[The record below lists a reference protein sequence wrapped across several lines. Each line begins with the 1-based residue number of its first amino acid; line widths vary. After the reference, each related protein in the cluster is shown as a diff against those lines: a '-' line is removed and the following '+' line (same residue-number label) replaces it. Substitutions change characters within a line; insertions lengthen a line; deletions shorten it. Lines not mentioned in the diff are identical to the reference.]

1 MFHYH
6 FKQLNQLI
14 TDTISKHVT
23 AEAFTWLKGK
33 SAPAKPAELY
43 AAFAAIPRITGK
55 KLIPSDN
62 AVQEQVSTIRTGF
75 IITNWSIDRLAR
87 VWLVMQLDATDKD
100 KYFQIISNL
109 FVAADVNEQVA
120 LYSSLP
126 VLAYPEIWAS
136 RCSEGI
142 RSNIADV
149 LTAIMCNN
157 PYPSEN
163 LDDAAW
169 NQLVL
174 KAFFTEKPVEQ
185 IVGLDIRRNEKLG
198 STLLDYAHERWAAHR
213 HVNPQLWRLV
223 GPYIND
229 SSINDIKKVF
239 ASDNEIERE
248 AGALACLDSNYAPA
262 KQLVP
267 ANLAKSITAGE
278 LTWTILAEK
287 SKDYV
292 LQ

>member
-6 FKQLNQLI
+6 FDQLNQLI
-14 TDTISKHVT
+14 TDTISNHVT
-23 AEAFTWLKGK
+23 ADAFTWLRGK
-33 SAPAKPAELY
+33 SAIAKPTELY

-55 KLIPSDN
+55 KPIPSDN
-62 AVQEQVSTIRTGF
+62 GLQDQLSTIRTGF
-75 IITNWSIDRLAR
+75 TITNWSVDRLAR
-87 VWLVMQLDATDKD
+87 VWLLMQLDATDKE
-100 KYFQIISNL
+100 KYFQTISNL

-126 VLAYPEIWAS
+126 VLAYPELWTS

-163 LDDAAW
+163 LDEAAW

-174 KAFFTEKPVEQ
+174 KAFFTEKPIEQ
-185 IVGLDIRRNEKLG
+185 IVGLDFRRNEKLAL
-198 STLLDYAHERWAAHR
+198 TLIDYAHERWAAHR
-213 HVNPQLWRLV
+213 PVNPQLWRLV
-223 GPYIND
+223 GPYINE

-239 ASDNEIERE
+239 ASKNEIERE
-248 AGALACLDSNYAPA
+248 AAALACVGSNYAPA

-267 ANLAKSITAGE
+267 PNHAKSISAGE
-278 LTWTILAEK
+278 LTWNILAEK

>member
-6 FKQLNQLI
+6 FDQLNQLI
-14 TDTISKHVT
+14 TDTISNHVT
-23 AEAFTWLKGK
+23 ADAFTWLRGK
-33 SAPAKPAELY
+33 SAIAKPTELY

-55 KLIPSDN
+55 KPIPSDN
-62 AVQEQVSTIRTGF
+62 GLQDQLSTIRTGF
-75 IITNWSIDRLAR
+75 TITNWSVDRLAR
-87 VWLVMQLDATDKD
+87 VWLLMQLDATDKE
-100 KYFQIISNL
+100 KYFQTISNL

-126 VLAYPEIWAS
+126 VLAYPELWTS

-163 LDDAAW
+163 LDEAAW

-174 KAFFTEKPVEQ
+174 KAFFTEKPIEQ
-185 IVGLDIRRNEKLG
+185 IVGLDFRRNEKLAL
-198 STLLDYAHERWAAHR
+198 TLIDYAHERWAAHR
-213 HVNPQLWRLV
+213 PVNPQLWRLV
-223 GPYIND
+223 GPYINE

-239 ASDNEIERE
+239 ASKNEIERE
-248 AGALACLDSNYAPA
+248 AAALACVGSNYAPA

-267 ANLAKSITAGE
+267 PNLAKSISAGE
-278 LTWTILAEK
+278 LTWNILAEK